1 MPSALINVPRTAK
14 RGDIIEI
21 KTLMSHIMETG
32 YRHLASGEIVPRDI
46 ITSFSCRYNGTEIF
60 RADLYPAI
68 AANPF
73 ITFFTTATESGKFEF
88 EWIGDKGFSETASRR
103 MRFAGIITLAA
114 LLTAGAVRAT
124 DIPQNERRTG
134 YSFMTPDTQAMQDDD
149 TANPGMLWVLDG
161 DALWKRKVG
170 TADKACADCHGEAR
184 ATMKGVAA
192 RYPAF
197 DKALGRPVDLEQR
210 INLCRVNHQQA
221 SPLPYESRGLLAL
234 TALVAQQSR
243 GIAIETGADPQLEP
257 FLAKGRELFMQR
269 QGQLNLGCTNCHDDN
284 WDKRLAG
291 SAITQAHPTGY
302 PLYRLEWQSLGSLQ
316 RRLRACITGIRA
328 QAYDYGAPELVEL
341 ELYLMSRARGM
352 AVEAPAVRP

>member
-1 MPSALINVPRTAK
+1 MKLART
-14 RGDIIEI
+14 
-21 KTLMSHIMETG
+21 
-32 YRHLASGEIVPRDI
+32 
-46 ITSFSCRYNGTEIF
+46 
-60 RADLYPAI
+60 I
-68 AANPF
+68 AA
-73 ITFFTTATESGKFEF
+73 ATLL
-88 EWIGDKGFSETASRR
+88 IGAGVVGSASE
-103 MRFAGIITLAA
+103 
-114 LLTAGAVRAT
+114 
-124 DIPQNERRTG
+124 IPQGERRSG
-134 YSFMTPDTQAMQDDD
+134 YNFMAPDTKAIQDDD

-161 DALWKRKVG
+161 EALWKKPDGAAR
-170 TADKACADCHGEAR
+170 KACADCHTDAR
-184 ATMKGVAA
+184 ASMKGVAA

-210 INLCRVNHQQA
+210 INLCRTQHQQA
-221 SPLPYESRGLLAL
+221 APLAYESRNLLAL
-234 TALVAQQSR
+234 TAFVSQQSH
-243 GIAIETGADPQLEP
+243 GLAVETGTDPQLKP
-257 FLAKGRELFMQR
+257 FIAKGRELFMQR

-352 AVEAPAVRP
+352 PIETPAVRP